1 MLLYPECAE
10 GCSVYIDGATELD
23 EGYLSSEELT
33 YLYCSENAAES
44 AAEALGYVDGWA
56 IILSGGTELFELHV
70 FRVRNR
76 ADADVVAKLLHRRV
90 KLFRS
95 YDFYS
100 AVEDEESSPNLVGG
114 NRLFGG
120 YSYDEHSMYGNTPFI
135 AANSIVYVKGR
146 YIFLLATPDNEKA
159 IEWIEENISNSYH

>member
-1 MLLYPECAE
+1 MPE
-10 GCSVYIDGATELD
+10 SATEALD
-23 EGYLSSEELT
+23 CT
-33 YLYCSENAAES
+33 
-44 AAEALGYVDGWA
+44 DGWA
-56 IILSGGTELFELHV
+56 IILYGGTQLFELHV

-76 ADADVVAKLLHRRV
+76 ADADLVAKLLHRRV

-100 AVEDEESSPNLVGG
+100 AVEREENRPNLIGG

-120 YSYDEHSMYGNTPFI
+120 YSYGKDSLYGNTPYI
-135 AANSIVYVKGR
+135 AANSMVYVKGR

-159 IEWIEENISNSYH
+159 VKWIDENITNSYH